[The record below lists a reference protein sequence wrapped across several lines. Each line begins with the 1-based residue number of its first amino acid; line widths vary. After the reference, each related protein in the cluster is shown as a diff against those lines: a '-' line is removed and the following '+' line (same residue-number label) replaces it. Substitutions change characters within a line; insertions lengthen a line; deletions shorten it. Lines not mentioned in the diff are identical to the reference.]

1 MDVSIYAIVNL
12 VEGKKNFKRCVYG
25 EVDQI
30 LTKDKRDGLI
40 NCQIRDFGG
49 KSQWVIAKR

>member
-49 KSQWVIAKR
+49 KSQ